1 MVIIPHAINQH
12 LHAPSFPMLGHTS
25 KHFQQMMK
33 LHRNLKSLTQ
43 GGMVYEFLVEEYGSF
58 IFIYPS

>member
-1 MVIIPHAINQH
+1 MFIH
-12 LHAPSFPMLGHTS
+12 LYLLHKSVWKMEGER
-25 KHFQQMMK
+25 HFQQMMK